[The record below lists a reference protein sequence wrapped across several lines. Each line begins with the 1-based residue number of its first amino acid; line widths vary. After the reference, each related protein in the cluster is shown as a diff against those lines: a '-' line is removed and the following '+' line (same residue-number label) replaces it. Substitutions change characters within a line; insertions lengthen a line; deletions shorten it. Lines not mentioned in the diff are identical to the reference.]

1 MQAVTYLKKKWNSVI
16 SFGYEF
22 VGRVKEAEKVNIDA
36 PRQHSIGDI
45 IPRVVVLLCGDLYS
59 RRIQSGYSLETSIC

>member
-1 MQAVTYLKKKWNSVI
+1 
-16 SFGYEF
+16 
-22 VGRVKEAEKVNIDA
+22 VNIDA

-59 RRIQSGYSLETSIC
+59 RRIQSGHSLETTIC